1 MSDSKEGKAQD
12 LASAIGKIKKRDGS
26 VVDFQTVK
34 ITNAIYKALV
44 ATNRQDY
51 SLAESLAEK
60 VVQRL
65 IKQGF
70 NSSNIPGVEDV
81 QDMVETVLIDE
92 GLADTAKAYILYRH
106 ERRRIREEKM
116 KILERTRLDEVDK
129 ALSTNA
135 LRVLASRYLLR
146 DENGKIVESPK
157 QMFERVAILIAI
169 PDMLRD
175 QRVFA
180 SDGGFKQDLSSIES
194 YLDRLDE
201 YDNKYAIGKYKL
213 NKWHFESMLRL
224 YKELALQGKMKVSI
238 DELLNML
245 ANNDFDAYEKRVE
258 EYYSLMVNMY
268 FLPNSPT
275 LMNAG
280 ARLGQLSACFVLPIY
295 DDLASI
301 MKTATDCAL
310 IFKSGGG
317 VGINYSNLRP
327 EGDIVASTSGVASG
341 PVSFMRIVDTTTE
354 VVKQGG
360 KRRGANMGILE
371 VWHPDIEKFITAK
384 TKPGVLENFN
394 VSVGVWEDFLDAV
407 KSKGKYA
414 LKNPRN
420 GKVTRYVDANQ
431 LMELIALS
439 AWQSAEPGMLFFDNM
454 NKYNVMKDKQGLL
467 RATNPCV
474 TSDTWIATDDGPRR
488 VKELIGRPFKVYVN
502 GKTYNSS
509 GFFFTGIKKVYRLK
523 TKEGYELRLTE
534 DHRVLTVRKRTRYK
548 IYTEWKA
555 AKDLKRGEE
564 IVLNDCRYYEW
575 DGKYSEYEGYIMGL
589 YIGYGYSNDG
599 MVVLCSWVNDEGVR
613 ESVMEAIT
621 ELVLKHRSDFNYWY
635 KSRGEYRLMLASI
648 TDIARELGID
658 GKRMVTDA
666 IEEASSDFYKGF
678 LRGLFD
684 AYGTVI
690 GDQHKGVS
698 IRLAQSNL
706 ELLKAVQRMLL
717 RLGIV
722 SKIYTNGMAGELE
735 LFQDGRDGYKYYQTM
750 AQHELVITGENIARF
765 KEVIGFNNMEKK
777 ERLNRLLSQ
786 YRRRLN
792 KSRFIAEVESLEYDG
807 IEDVYDLHVQEI
819 HSFDA
824 NGIIVHNC
832 GEQSL
837 YPYESCNL
845 GSINLARLVKR
856 KADGSYE
863 FDWQKY
869 EQIIRLATRF
879 LDNVI
884 DVSKYPIEEIDRA
897 TKLSRRIGLG
907 IMGLADLLYMLR
919 IPYNSKEGYE
929 LMNRLAEALSY
940 YSMDES
946 VEIAKQRGSF
956 PLYNESNYV
965 NGMLPVAGYYEL
977 PKEEHT
983 HDWNALI
990 AKIKRYGIRN
1000 SQTTTVA
1007 PTGTL
1012 SMIADCSSGLEPL
1025 FALVYEKHVTVGK
1038 FYYANRIFEEAI
1050 RELGI
1055 YSDELLASI
1064 AENYGSVR
1072 GLNEVPEHIQ
1082 RVFVTAMD
1090 IHWAD
1095 HIVAQAV
1102 WQRWISNAIAKTINM
1117 PNDVTADDVRCSYLL
1132 AHELGLKGITVY
1144 RDGSRNQQVL
1154 HITSASKAKRFNVTV
1169 SDYALEYI
1177 RKNVN
1182 DTLLLKEIERA
1193 ILKGLDLDKK
1203 HYLQL
1208 TSSNISSDSNVSLCP
1223 LCKGKV
1229 VFMEGCNT
1237 CMDCGW
1243 SSCIVG

>member
-1 MSDSKEGKAQD
+1 MSDSKEGKTQD

-26 VVDFQTVK
+26 IVDFQTVK

-81 QDMVETVLIDE
+81 QDIVETVLIDE

-157 QMFERVAILIAI
+157 QMFERVAVLIAI

-180 SDGGFKQDLSSIES
+180 LDGDFKQDLSSIDS
-194 YLDRLDE
+194 YLDKLDE
-201 YDNKYAIGKYKL
+201 YDNRYAIGKYKL

-224 YKELALQGKMKVSI
+224 YKELASQGKMKVSI

-245 ANNDFDAYEKRVE
+245 ANNDFDVYEKRVE

-280 ARLGQLSACFVLPIY
+280 TRLGQLSACFVLPIY

-394 VSVGVWEDFLDAV
+394 VSVGVWEDFFDAV
-407 KSKGKYA
+407 KNKGKYA

-474 TSDTWIATDDGPRR
+474 TSDTWIATSDGPRR

-548 IYTEWKA
+548 IYTKWKA
-555 AKDLKRGEE
+555 AKDLKKGEE

-589 YIGYGYSNDG
+589 YVGNRYSNG
-599 MVVLCSWVNDEGVR
+599 GSVTLSSCVNDGEPVI
-613 ESVMEAIT
+613 EAIT
-621 ELVLKHRSDFNYWY
+621 ALGLKHRSDFNYWY
-635 KSRGEYRLMLASI
+635 KVRSRGEYISI
-648 TDIARELGID
+648 TDIVRGLGID
-658 GKRMVTDA
+658 GKKMITDA

-684 AYGTVI
+684 ANGTVI
-690 GDQHKGVS
+690 DDQYKGVS
-698 IRLAQSNL
+698 IRLAQSDL

-722 SKIYTNGMAGELE
+722 SKIYTNRRASEQK
-735 LFQDGRDGYKYYQTM
+735 LFPDSSDGYKYYQTM
-750 AQHELVITGENIARF
+750 AELVIAGENIARF

-777 ERLNRLLSQ
+777 ERLNILLSQ
-786 YRRRLN
+786 YRRRLD
-792 KSRFIAEVESLEYDG
+792 RAMFIAEVESLDYDG
-807 IEDVYDLHVQEI
+807 IEDVYDLNVQEI

-845 GSINLARLVKR
+845 GSINLAKLVKR

-884 DVSKYPIEEIDRA
+884 DVSKYPIEEIDKA

-983 HDWNALI
+983 HDWDALI

-1038 FYYANRIFEEAI
+1038 FYYANRIFEEAL

-1117 PNDVTADDVRCSYLL
+1117 PNDVTADDVRCSYIL

-1182 DTLLLKEIERA
+1182 DTLLLKEIERI
-1193 ILKGLDLDKK
+1193 ILKGLDLDKRD
-1203 HYLQL
+1203 YLQL

>member
-1 MSDSKEGKAQD
+1 MGSKEDRQQRQD
-12 LASAIGKIKKRDGS
+12 LSSIIGRIRKRDGS
-26 VVDFQTVK
+26 IVDFQTIK

-44 ATNRQDY
+44 ATKRADY
-51 SLAESLAEK
+51 PLAERLAEK
-60 VVQRL
+60 VVERL
-65 IKQGF
+65 VKQGF
-70 NSSNIPGVEDV
+70 NVDNIPGVEDV
-81 QDMVETVLIDE
+81 QDIVETVLIDE
-92 GLADTAKAYILYRH
+92 GFAETAKAYILYRH

-116 KILERTRLDEVDK
+116 KILERNRLDDVDK

-157 QMFERVAILIAI
+157 QMFERVAVLIAI
-169 PDMLRD
+169 PDILRD
-175 QRVFA
+175 QRVYLQN
-180 SDGGFKQDLSSIES
+180 GSSSKGIEAGIEQ
-194 YLDRLDE
+194 YLDKLDE
-201 YDNKYAIGKYKL
+201 YNDKYSIGRYRL

-224 YKELALQGKMKVSI
+224 YRELSKEGRIRVSI
-238 DELLNML
+238 EELLKMFENGE
-245 ANNDFDAYEKRVE
+245 FDAYEKNVH
-258 EYYSLMVNMY
+258 EYYRLMSELY

-280 ARLGQLSACFVLPIY
+280 ARLGQLSACFVLPVH

-371 VWHPDIEKFITAK
+371 VWHPDIERFITAK

-407 KSKGKYA
+407 KSKNRYP
-414 LKNPRN
+414 LRNPRN
-420 GKVTRYVDANQ
+420 GKIARHVEANQ
-431 LMELIALS
+431 LMDLIALS

-454 NKYNVMKDKQGLL
+454 NRYNVMKDTQGML

-474 TSDTWIATDDGPRR
+474 TSDTWVATSDGPRR
-488 VKELIGRPFKVYVN
+488 VRELIDKPFKVYVN
-502 GKTYNSS
+502 SKTYQTN
-509 GFFFTGIKKVYRLK
+509 GFFFTGIKRVYRLK

-534 DHRVLTVRKRTRYK
+534 DHKVLTVKERRRYK
-548 IYTEWKA
+548 IYTEWKP
-555 AKDLKRGEE
+555 AKDLKKGEE
-564 IVLNDCRYYEW
+564 VVLDDCRCYEW

-589 YIGYGYSNDG
+589 YMGDGYSNKSNG
-599 MVVLCSWVNDEGVR
+599 RVILCSWGKDERVR
-613 ESVMEAIT
+613 ESVMEAISILGLT
-621 ELVLKHRSDFNYWY
+621 HRSDFNGWH
-635 KSRGEYRLMLASI
+635 KIESRDEYRLTLASI
-648 TDIARELGID
+648 TRIASELGINN
-658 GKRMVTDA
+658 KKVITDT

-684 AYGTVI
+684 ADGTIV
-690 GDQHKGVS
+690 GDQDKGVS
-698 IRLAQSNL
+698 IRLAQSDL

-722 SKIYTNGMAGELE
+722 SKIYTNRRSAGLK
-735 LFQDGRDGYKYYQTM
+735 LFPDGRGGYRYYNTK
-750 AQHELVITGENIARF
+750 AQHELIIANEDIARF
-765 KEVIGFNNMEKK
+765 NEIIGFNDIDKR
-777 ERLNRLLSQ
+777 ERVDRSLQR
-786 YRRRLN
+786 YKRRLN
-792 KSRFIAEVESLEYDG
+792 SGKFIARVESLEYDG
-807 IEDVYDLHVQEI
+807 IEAVYDLQVPVI
-819 HSFDA
+819 HAFDA

-863 FDWQKY
+863 FDWQMY
-869 EQIIRLATRF
+869 EQVIRLATRL

-884 DVSKYPIEEIDRA
+884 DVSKYPIEEIDA
-897 TKLSRRIGLG
+897 NTKLSRRIGLG

-940 YSMDES
+940 HSMDES
-946 VEIAKQRGSF
+946 VEIAKQRGAF
-956 PLYNESNYV
+956 PLYNESGYV
-965 NGMLPVAGYYEL
+965 NGMVPVAGYYEI
-977 PKEEHT
+977 PREEHM
-983 HDWNALI
+983 HDWDALI

-1038 FYYANRIFEEAI
+1038 FYYANKVFEEALK
-1050 RELGI
+1050 ESGI

-1072 GLNEVPEHIQ
+1072 GLDGVPEHIQ

-1095 HIVAQAV
+1095 HTVAQTV

-1117 PNDVTADDVRCSYLL
+1117 PNDVTAEDVRCSYIL

-1144 RDGSRNQQVL
+1144 RDGSRHQQVL
-1154 HITSASKAKRFNVTV
+1154 HITSSTKAKRFEVTV
-1169 SDYALEYI
+1169 SNYALDYI
-1177 RKNVN
+1177 KKRIKEKR
-1182 DTLLLKEIERA
+1182 LLKEIERA
-1193 ILKGLDLDKK
+1193 ILKSREKRHEYNTYNKK
-1203 HYLQL
+1203 DEEY
-1208 TSSNISSDSNVSLCP
+1208 TCP
-1223 LCKGKV
+1223 VCKGRI
-1229 VFMEGCNT
+1229 VFTEGCNT

>member
-1 MSDSKEGKAQD
+1 
-12 LASAIGKIKKRDGS
+12 
-26 VVDFQTVK
+26 
-34 ITNAIYKALV
+34 
-44 ATNRQDY
+44 
-51 SLAESLAEK
+51 
-60 VVQRL
+60 
-65 IKQGF
+65 
-70 NSSNIPGVEDV
+70 
-81 QDMVETVLIDE
+81 
-92 GLADTAKAYILYRH
+92 
-106 ERRRIREEKM
+106 
-116 KILERTRLDEVDK
+116 
-129 ALSTNA
+129 
-135 LRVLASRYLLR
+135 
-146 DENGKIVESPK
+146 
-157 QMFERVAILIAI
+157 
-169 PDMLRD
+169 
-175 QRVFA
+175 
-180 SDGGFKQDLSSIES
+180 
-194 YLDRLDE
+194 
-201 YDNKYAIGKYKL
+201 
-213 NKWHFESMLRL
+213 
-224 YKELALQGKMKVSI
+224 
-238 DELLNML
+238 
-245 ANNDFDAYEKRVE
+245 
-258 EYYSLMVNMY
+258 
-268 FLPNSPT
+268 
-275 LMNAG
+275 
-280 ARLGQLSACFVLPIY
+280 
-295 DDLASI
+295 
-301 MKTATDCAL
+301 
-310 IFKSGGG
+310 
-317 VGINYSNLRP
+317 
-327 EGDIVASTSGVASG
+327 
-341 PVSFMRIVDTTTE
+341 
-354 VVKQGG
+354 
-360 KRRGANMGILE
+360 
-371 VWHPDIEKFITAK
+371 
-384 TKPGVLENFN
+384 
-394 VSVGVWEDFLDAV
+394 
-407 KSKGKYA
+407 
-414 LKNPRN
+414 
-420 GKVTRYVDANQ
+420 
-431 LMELIALS
+431 
-439 AWQSAEPGMLFFDNM
+439 
-454 NKYNVMKDKQGLL
+454 
-467 RATNPCV
+467 
-474 TSDTWIATDDGPRR
+474 
-488 VKELIGRPFKVYVN
+488 
-502 GKTYNSS
+502 
-509 GFFFTGIKKVYRLK
+509 
-523 TKEGYELRLTE
+523 
-534 DHRVLTVRKRTRYK
+534 
-548 IYTEWKA
+548 
-555 AKDLKRGEE
+555 
-564 IVLNDCRYYEW
+564 
-575 DGKYSEYEGYIMGL
+575 MGL
-589 YIGYGYSNDG
+589 YVGDRYSNG
-599 MVVLCSWVNDEGVR
+599 GSVTLSSCVNDGEPVI
-613 ESVMEAIT
+613 EAIT
-621 ELVLKHRSDFNYWY
+621 ALGLKNRSDFNYWY
-635 KSRGEYRLMLASI
+635 KVRSRGECTPMLTSI
-648 TDIARELGID
+648 TDIVRELGID
-658 GKRMVTDA
+658 GKKMITDA

-684 AYGTVI
+684 ANGTVI
-690 GDQHKGVS
+690 DDQYKGVS
-698 IRLAQSNL
+698 IRLAQSDL

-722 SKIYTNGMAGELE
+722 SKIYTNRRASELK
-735 LFQDGRDGYKYYQTM
+735 LSPDCRDGYKYYQTM
-750 AQHELVITGENIARF
+750 AQYELVIEGENIARF

-777 ERLNRLLSQ
+777 ERLNILLSQ
-786 YRRRLN
+786 YRRRLD
-792 KSRFIAEVESLEYDG
+792 RAMFTAEVESLDYDG

-824 NGIIVHNC
+824 NGIIAHNC

-845 GSINLARLVKR
+845 GSINLAKLVKR

-863 FDWQKY
+863 FDWQRY

-884 DVSKYPIEEIDRA
+884 DVSKYPIEEIDKA

-983 HDWNALI
+983 HDWDALI

-1038 FYYANRIFEEAI
+1038 FYYANRVFEEAI

-1095 HIVAQAV
+1095 HIVAQAI

-1117 PNDVTADDVRCSYLL
+1117 PNDVTADDVRCSYIL

-1182 DTLLLKEIERA
+1182 DSLLLKEIERA
-1193 ILKGLDLDKK
+1193 ILKGLDLDKR

-1208 TSSNISSDSNVSLCP
+1208 TSSTISSDSNVSLCP

-1229 VFMEGCNT
+1229 VFMEGCNR
-1237 CMDCGW
+1237 CLDCGW

>member
-1 MSDSKEGKAQD
+1 MSDSKESKAQD
-12 LASAIGKIKKRDGS
+12 LANAIVKIKKRDGS
-26 VVDFQTVK
+26 IVDFQTIK

-51 SLAESLAEK
+51 SLAERLAEK

-65 IKQGF
+65 IRQGF

-81 QDMVETVLIDE
+81 QDIVETVLIDE

-116 KILERTRLDEVDK
+116 KILERIKLDEVDK

-135 LRVLASRYLLR
+135 LKVLASRYLLR
-146 DENGKIVESPK
+146 DDNGKIVESPK
-157 QMFERVAILIAI
+157 QMFERVAILVAI

-175 QRVFA
+175 QRVFVL
-180 SDGGFKQDLSSIES
+180 DGDFKQDLSGIES
-194 YLDRLDE
+194 YLDKLDE
-201 YDNKYAIGKYKL
+201 YDNRYAIGKYKL
-213 NKWHFESMLRL
+213 NKWHFEAMLRL
-224 YKELALQGKMKVSI
+224 YKELALQGNMKVSL
-238 DELLNML
+238 DELLRML
-245 ANNDFDAYEKRVE
+245 ANNDFDAYEKRVD

-394 VSVGVWEDFLDAV
+394 ISVGVWEDFLDAV
-407 KSKGKYA
+407 KNKDKYA
-414 LKNPRN
+414 LRNPRN
-420 GKVTRYVDANQ
+420 SKVTRYVDANQ
-431 LMELIALS
+431 LMELVALS
-439 AWQSAEPGMLFFDNM
+439 AWQSAEPGMLFLDNM
-454 NKYNVMKDKQGLL
+454 NRYNVMRDKQGLL
-467 RATNPCV
+467 RATNP
-474 TSDTWIATDDGPRR
+474 
-488 VKELIGRPFKVYVN
+488 
-502 GKTYNSS
+502 
-509 GFFFTGIKKVYRLK
+509 
-523 TKEGYELRLTE
+523 
-534 DHRVLTVRKRTRYK
+534 
-548 IYTEWKA
+548 
-555 AKDLKRGEE
+555 
-564 IVLNDCRYYEW
+564 
-575 DGKYSEYEGYIMGL
+575 
-589 YIGYGYSNDG
+589 
-599 MVVLCSWVNDEGVR
+599 
-613 ESVMEAIT
+613 
-621 ELVLKHRSDFNYWY
+621 
-635 KSRGEYRLMLASI
+635 
-648 TDIARELGID
+648 
-658 GKRMVTDA
+658 
-666 IEEASSDFYKGF
+666 
-678 LRGLFD
+678 
-684 AYGTVI
+684 
-690 GDQHKGVS
+690 
-698 IRLAQSNL
+698 
-706 ELLKAVQRMLL
+706 
-717 RLGIV
+717 
-722 SKIYTNGMAGELE
+722 
-735 LFQDGRDGYKYYQTM
+735 
-750 AQHELVITGENIARF
+750 
-765 KEVIGFNNMEKK
+765 
-777 ERLNRLLSQ
+777 
-786 YRRRLN
+786 
-792 KSRFIAEVESLEYDG
+792 
-807 IEDVYDLHVQEI
+807 
-819 HSFDA
+819 
-824 NGIIVHNC
+824 C

-845 GSINLARLVKR
+845 GSINLAKLVKR

-884 DVSKYPIEEIDRA
+884 DVSKYPIAEIDRA

-929 LMNRLAEALSY
+929 LMNKLAETLTY

-983 HDWNALI
+983 HDWDALI
-990 AKIKRYGIRN
+990 VKIKRYGIRN

-1012 SMIADCSSGLEPL
+1012 SMIADCSSGLEPS

-1050 RELGI
+1050 KELGI

-1072 GLNEVPEHIQ
+1072 GLNEVPENIQ

-1095 HIVAQAV
+1095 HVIAQAV

-1154 HITSASKAKRFNVTV
+1154 HITSANKAKRFDVTV

-1177 RKNVN
+1177 RKNVK
-1182 DTLLLKEIERA
+1182 DVSLLKEIERA
-1193 ILKGLDLDKK
+1193 ILKGLDKR
-1203 HYLQL
+1203 HYPYQL
-1208 TSSNISSDSNVSLCP
+1208 TSNSSNESLCP
-1223 LCKGKV
+1223 ICKGKL

>member
-1 MSDSKEGKAQD
+1 
-12 LASAIGKIKKRDGS
+12 
-26 VVDFQTVK
+26 
-34 ITNAIYKALV
+34 
-44 ATNRQDY
+44 
-51 SLAESLAEK
+51 
-60 VVQRL
+60 
-65 IKQGF
+65 
-70 NSSNIPGVEDV
+70 
-81 QDMVETVLIDE
+81 
-92 GLADTAKAYILYRH
+92 
-106 ERRRIREEKM
+106 
-116 KILERTRLDEVDK
+116 
-129 ALSTNA
+129 
-135 LRVLASRYLLR
+135 
-146 DENGKIVESPK
+146 
-157 QMFERVAILIAI
+157 
-169 PDMLRD
+169 
-175 QRVFA
+175 
-180 SDGGFKQDLSSIES
+180 
-194 YLDRLDE
+194 
-201 YDNKYAIGKYKL
+201 
-213 NKWHFESMLRL
+213 
-224 YKELALQGKMKVSI
+224 
-238 DELLNML
+238 
-245 ANNDFDAYEKRVE
+245 
-258 EYYSLMVNMY
+258 
-268 FLPNSPT
+268 
-275 LMNAG
+275 
-280 ARLGQLSACFVLPIY
+280 
-295 DDLASI
+295 
-301 MKTATDCAL
+301 
-310 IFKSGGG
+310 
-317 VGINYSNLRP
+317 
-327 EGDIVASTSGVASG
+327 
-341 PVSFMRIVDTTTE
+341 
-354 VVKQGG
+354 
-360 KRRGANMGILE
+360 
-371 VWHPDIEKFITAK
+371 
-384 TKPGVLENFN
+384 
-394 VSVGVWEDFLDAV
+394 
-407 KSKGKYA
+407 
-414 LKNPRN
+414 
-420 GKVTRYVDANQ
+420 
-431 LMELIALS
+431 
-439 AWQSAEPGMLFFDNM
+439 
-454 NKYNVMKDKQGLL
+454 
-467 RATNPCV
+467 
-474 TSDTWIATDDGPRR
+474 
-488 VKELIGRPFKVYVN
+488 
-502 GKTYNSS
+502 
-509 GFFFTGIKKVYRLK
+509 
-523 TKEGYELRLTE
+523 
-534 DHRVLTVRKRTRYK
+534 
-548 IYTEWKA
+548 
-555 AKDLKRGEE
+555 
-564 IVLNDCRYYEW
+564 
-575 DGKYSEYEGYIMGL
+575 
-589 YIGYGYSNDG
+589 
-599 MVVLCSWVNDEGVR
+599 
-613 ESVMEAIT
+613 
-621 ELVLKHRSDFNYWY
+621 
-635 KSRGEYRLMLASI
+635 
-648 TDIARELGID
+648 
-658 GKRMVTDA
+658 
-666 IEEASSDFYKGF
+666 
-678 LRGLFD
+678 
-684 AYGTVI
+684 
-690 GDQHKGVS
+690 
-698 IRLAQSNL
+698 
-706 ELLKAVQRMLL
+706 MLL

-786 YRRRLN
+786 YGRRLN

-983 HDWNALI
+983 HDWDALI